1 MTAVEK
7 PWMVTDPSGPE
18 GPVARDP
25 FATLK
30 EALADARARS
40 LAFPRPFHISRTDK
54 SRPCR
59 VPFFPKDEYWYASAG
74 VIFDH
79 LNVNLDNNG
88 IAGSAENF

>member
-7 PWMVTDPSGPE
+7 PWMVTDPSE
-18 GPVARDP
+18 NMLAREA
-25 FATLK
+25 FAMLS
-30 EALADARARS
+30 EAMRYARTQS
-40 LAFPRPFHISRTDK
+40 LAFPRPFHIRRTDK
-54 SRPCR
+54 SRPCPL
-59 VPFFPKDEYWYASAG
+59 PFFPKDEYWYASAG